1 MQGKYRALA
10 VAAVCGLALAG
21 AAFGA
26 TKAVIVGTSGN
37 DTLWGTPNADVMYG
51 KAGNDTLHGRAG
63 NDVIYGNQGD
73 DVLHGGDGNDVLY
86 GGDGNDS
93 IWGGLGADIEYGG
106 PGDDVLHSLA
116 NDNAVDILD
125 CGPGNDTAYVNSR
138 KYEAHL
144 IKLKGC
150 EKIVL
155 VSPDSPDVSQDT
167 GD

>member
-1 MQGKYRALA
+1 MQAKYRALA
-10 VAAVCGLALAG
+10 VAAVCSLAAAG

-26 TKAVIVGTSGN
+26 TKAVIVGTPGD
-37 DTLWGTPNADVMYG
+37 DTLWGTSSADVMDG

-63 NDVIYGNQGD
+63 NDVLYGNRGD
-73 DVLHGGDGNDVLY
+73 DTLHGGGNDVLY
-86 GGDGNDS
+86 GADGADS
-93 IWGGLGADIEYGG
+93 IWGGLGSDVEYGG
-106 PGDDVLHSLA
+106 PGDDSLHSLA

-138 KYEAHL
+138 KYKQHL
-144 IKLKGC
+144 IKLRGC
-150 EKIVL
+150 ERIVL